1 MDPAFGATWFATTR
15 KRLVF
20 ACLFVV
26 SLDFSPAWGQARAL
40 PDGPAKH
47 TVETACAACH
57 ALTRVT
63 GAGHSRQDWESV
75 VQKMVNAGAEVPP
88 DQVSS
93 VIDYL
98 AENFPP
104 KTLRSLSGR

>member
-1 MDPAFGATWFATTR
+1 MRKWLAIAGLFAISPA
-15 KRLVF
+15 
-20 ACLFVV
+20 
-26 SLDFSPAWGQARAL
+26 FSPAWGQARAL

-47 TVETACAACH
+47 AVETACATCH

-63 GAGHSRQDWESV
+63 GAGHSRQDWEFV
-75 VQKMVNAGAEVPP
+75 VRKMVNAGAEVPP
-88 DQVSS
+88 DQLFM

-104 KTLRSLSGR
+104 KTLPP